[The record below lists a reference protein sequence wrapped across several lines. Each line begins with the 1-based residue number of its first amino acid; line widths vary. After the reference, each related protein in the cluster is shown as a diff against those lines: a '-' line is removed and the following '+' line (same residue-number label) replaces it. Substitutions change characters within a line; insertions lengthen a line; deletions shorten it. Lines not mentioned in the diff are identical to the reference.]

1 MTLRQQIGQIK
12 HNFFQKLD
20 KALPANFDAEQYI
33 SNREYEISAEAKAL
47 FNELND
53 FDRDFNTK
61 WYDEYMAMKRGL
73 K

>member
-1 MTLRQQIGQIK
+1 MTLRQQIGKIK
-12 HNFFQKLD
+12 YDFFRKLD
-20 KALPANFDAEQYI
+20 KALPENFDVEQYI
-33 SNREYEISAEAKAL
+33 YNQKYEISAEAKAL